1 MLRLF
6 QTLLILSILLVS
18 WLGMMIVHEFGHVLA
33 AWVSGGT
40 VARVVLHPLEFSRT
54 DLALNPHPL
63 FVASGGAVI
72 GTVLPLCL
80 LWVAKWKRL
89 SVAYLF
95 QFFAG
100 LCLIANGIYLS
111 VASFLRAADAGDL
124 MRYGTP
130 QWILILFGFVTVPW
144 GIFLWNNLG
153 PHFGLGAAGGRVSQR
168 TAMGTFILLIF
179 VIVIEILVGRR

>member
-6 QTLLILSILLVS
+6 QVLLILSILLLS

-33 AWVSGGT
+33 AWLSGGA
-40 VARVVLHPLEFSRT
+40 VAKVALHPLQFSHT

-63 FVASGGAVI
+63 FVAWGGAAI

-80 LWVAKWKRL
+80 LWISKMKRFL
-89 SVAYLF
+89 VFYLF

-100 LCLIANGIYLS
+100 FCLVANGVYLGA
-111 VASFLRAADAGDL
+111 ASFSKAADAGDL

-130 QWILILFGFVTVPW
+130 QWTLILFGIVTVPL
-144 GIFLWNNLG
+144 GIFLWNGLG
-153 PHFGLGAAGGRVSQR
+153 SHFGLGAASGQVSHR
-168 TAMGTFILLIF
+168 AAMGTFVLLIV
-179 VIVIEILVGRR
+179 VIVIEILAGSR

>member
-6 QTLLILSILLVS
+6 QALLILSILLLS
-18 WLGMMIVHEFGHVLA
+18 WFGMMTVHEFGHVWA
-33 AWVSGGT
+33 AWMSGGT
-40 VARVVLHPLEFSRT
+40 VAEVVLHPLEFSRT

-63 FVASGGAVI
+63 FVAWGGAAI

-89 SVAYLF
+89 SVFYLF

-100 LCLIANGIYLS
+100 FCLVANGIYLS
-111 VASFLRAADAGDL
+111 AVSFLKAADAGDL

-130 QWILILFGFVTVPW
+130 QWILILFGIVTVPL
-144 GIFLWNNLG
+144 GISLWNDLG
-153 PHFGLGAAGGRVSQR
+153 PYFGLGAAGGRVGHR
-168 TAMGTFILLIF
+168 AAMGTFIFLIV
-179 VIVIEILVGRR
+179 VIVVEILAGSR